1 MRHTPSMKIGLCTFP
16 TEYSIRPDHLAVAAE
31 ERDFE
36 SLWFAEHS
44 HIPVSRATPWPG
56 GPELPKMYYDVMDPF
71 VAMTAA
77 ATVTSTLRVATGIAL
92 VIQRDPIQLA
102 KQVAS
107 LDVISG
113 GRVDL
118 GVGGGWNLEE
128 MRNHG
133 VDPMQRWRI
142 LREKIEA
149 MKAIWSSPEAEYH
162 GEFVDFDPIF
172 AWPKPT
178 QSPHP
183 PIHVGGAAPGGIRR
197 AVSYGDGW
205 IPILSRGQTD
215 FTGVVAQ
222 CRRAAEEAGRDPG
235 LQISAYGMATDL
247 DTLDRLRSAGVDRAI
262 LTIPASSPADAFTAL
277 DKAAAVAERLGEA
290 SSN

>member
-1 MRHTPSMKIGLCTFP
+1 MRHTRTMKIGLCTFP
-16 TEYSIRPDHLAVAAE
+16 TEYSIRPDRLAVAAE
-31 ERDFE
+31 ERGFE

-56 GPELPKMYYDVMDPF
+56 GPELPQMYYDVMDPF

-77 ATVTSTLRVATGIAL
+77 ATVTSTIRVATGIAL

-107 LDVISG
+107 LDVVSA

-133 VDPMQRWRI
+133 VDPDRRWRI

-215 FTGVVAQ
+215 FKGAVAE
-222 CRRAAEEAGRDPG
+222 CRQAADEAGRDPG
-235 LQISAYGMATDL
+235 LQISAYSMAADL
-247 DTLDRLRSAGVDRAI
+247 DTLGRLRDAGVDRAI
-262 LTIPASSPADAFTAL
+262 LTIPASSPASAL
-277 DKAAAVAERLGEA
+277 TVLDEAAAVVARLG
-290 SSN
+290 

>member
-1 MRHTPSMKIGLCTFP
+1 MKIGLCNFP
-16 TEYSIRPDHLAVAAE
+16 TEYSIRPDRLAVAAE
-31 ERDFE
+31 ERGFE

-44 HIPVSRATPWPG
+44 HIPVSRASPWPG
-56 GPELPKMYYDVMDPF
+56 GSELPQMYYDVMDPF

-77 ATVTSTLRVATGIAL
+77 ATVTSSIRVATGIAL
-92 VIQRDPIQLA
+92 VVQRDPIQLA

-107 LDVISG
+107 LDVLSG

-128 MRNHG
+128 MQNHG
-133 VDPMQRWRI
+133 VDPSRRWRL
-142 LREKIEA
+142 LREKVEA
-149 MKAIWSSPEAEYH
+149 MKAIWNSPEAEYH

-172 AWPKPT
+172 AWPKPS

-205 IPILSRGQTD
+205 IPILGRGQSD
-215 FTGVVAQ
+215 FTGLVEE
-222 CRRAAEEAGRDPG
+222 CRRAAAEAGRDPS
-235 LQISAYGMATDL
+235 LQVSAYGMAIDV
-247 DTLDRLRSAGVDRAI
+247 DTLSKLMTAGVDRAI
-262 LTIPASSPADAFTAL
+262 LMIPSSSPDDALTAL
-277 DKAAAVAERLGEA
+277 DEA
-290 SSN
+290 TRVVDQLT